1 MDAKEFFSRLEKISK
16 GELRFRNP
24 INEYGKLQT
33 RNVYHKTGR
42 FQGKSLYRKSC

>member
-24 INEYGKLQT
+24 INEYGKLQYPLIIYT
-33 RNVYHKTGR
+33 PYKKEN
-42 FQGKSLYRKSC
+42 